1 MKLSKGEIKSDLS
14 VVQMARAMV
23 CGSLVSLCAAAVADQ
38 TVEVKG
44 DAGGKRF
51 DGIGAVSGGGAT
63 SVLLKDY
70 PEPQRG
76 QVLDLLFKPK
86 FAASMSALYVE
97 IPGDGSTQGTE
108 PSHMHSRGDEN
119 YYRGYE
125 WWMMSEAKKRN
136 PAITLDGVAWS
147 CPGWVGNG
155 SFWSQDMCDYYV
167 KWIQGLKSEHGLVL
181 DAIGC
186 RNEKGV
192 SEDFI
197 KDFKATLN
205 ANGLGAVKLHGFDNW
220 QKNKFDWV
228 RDMAKDPVLKD
239 AVDVVGN
246 HTMVDNPT
254 PADVRKMLEQM
265 GKPIWNTE
273 EHVYKEDNFDCEISV
288 VQALNKN
295 FIDSGVTKIVTWF
308 ILGSLYPIQPLP
320 ETPSVIVA
328 HEPWSGNYHPR
339 EVLWAYAHYGQF
351 SQLGWQYLNG
361 ACGNLAGG
369 GTYVTLKSPGA
380 DYSVIA
386 ETKGA
391 RAAQK
396 VTFDISGGLSTG
408 KLCVWRSNEG
418 GQFVRLEDIAPI
430 VKHLGE
436 GTLTITLDPMS
447 IYSIS
452 TTTGQ
457 QKGSFADIPASKPFP
472 FPYYDNFKGY
482 KSAKAWGFLPHYLT
496 DISGVFEL
504 AGRPDNTGH
513 CLRQVISQKPQS
525 WSVEWMPYTVLGDK
539 NWTDYEVSA
548 DIRLDNGGWAG
559 VMGRVNNLGSGTVS
573 LPKGYYLRLSD
584 DGTCALFAATQ
595 ARGASPAGSQLAGGK
610 AANVAGNQ
618 WHNVKLRFS
627 GTTINGFVDDVQVL
641 TVSDTRFASGMAGL
655 VTGGENNARNTAFFD
670 NLIVNTVG
678 GPKPPPTVFPQNA
691 NPLYN
696 P

>member
-1 MKLSKGEIKSDLS
+1 VKDNLLKAESREKPGRALVCGFILS
-14 VVQMARAMV
+14 VCV
-23 CGSLVSLCAAAVADQ
+23 AALADQ

-70 PEPQRG
+70 PEPQRS

-86 FAASMSALYVE
+86 FGASMSALYVE
-97 IPGDGSTQGTE
+97 IPGDGTTQGTE
-108 PSHMHSRGDEN
+108 PSHMHWRGDEN

-125 WWMMSEAKKRN
+125 WWLMSEAKKRN

-147 CPGWVGNG
+147 CPGWVGTNH
-155 SFWSQDMCDYYV
+155 FWSQDMCDYYV
-167 KWIQGLKSEHGLVL
+167 KWIQGLKREHGLEL

-192 SEDFI
+192 NEDFI
-197 KDFKATLN
+197 KKFKATLN
-205 ANGLGAVKLHGFDNW
+205 ANGLSGVKLHGFDNW
-220 QKNKFDWV
+220 ERNKFDWV
-228 RDMAKDPVLKD
+228 KDMAQDPALKE

-246 HTMVDNPT
+246 HTMAETPT
-254 PADVRKMLEQM
+254 PADVRKMLEEM

-295 FIDSGVTKIVTWF
+295 FIESGVTKIVTWF

-328 HEPWSGNYHPR
+328 HEPWSGNYR
-339 EVLWAYAHYGQF
+339 ARRVLWAYAHYGQF
-351 SQLGWQYLNG
+351 SQVDWQYLNG
-361 ACGNLAGG
+361 ACGNLTGG

-380 DYSVIA
+380 DYSIIA

-391 RAAQK
+391 GGAQK
-396 VTFDISGGLSTG
+396 VTFNISGGLSTG

-418 GQFVRLEDIAPI
+418 EQFVRLDDLTPI
-430 VKHLGE
+430 IKHLGD
-436 GTLTITLDPMS
+436 GTFALTLDPMS
-447 IYSIS
+447 IYTIS

-472 FPYYDNFKGY
+472 FPYYDNFEGY
-482 KSAKAWGFLPHYLT
+482 KSAKAWGYLPHYLT
-496 DISGVFEL
+496 DISGIFEL
-504 AGRPDNTGH
+504 ADRPDQTGH
-513 CLRQVISQKPQS
+513 CLRQVIGEKAQS

-539 NWTDYEVSA
+539 DWKDYEVSV
-548 DIRLDNGGWAG
+548 DLCLDNGGWAG
-559 VMGRVNNLGSGTVS
+559 VMGRVNNLGSGTVC
-573 LPKGYYLRLSD
+573 LPKGYYLRLSE
-584 DGTCALFAATQ
+584 DGTCGLFAATQ
-595 ARGASPAGSQLAGGK
+595 ARNAAAGSPLATGK
-610 AANVAGNQ
+610 AGNAAGKQ

-627 GTTINGFVDDVQVL
+627 GTTITGFVDEVQVV
-641 TVSDTRFASGMAGL
+641 TASDTRFASGMAGL
-655 VTGGENNARNTAFFD
+655 VTGGENDARNTALFD

-678 GPKPPPTVFPQNA
+678 GPKPQPTVFSQDA
-691 NPLYN
+691 NPLYK